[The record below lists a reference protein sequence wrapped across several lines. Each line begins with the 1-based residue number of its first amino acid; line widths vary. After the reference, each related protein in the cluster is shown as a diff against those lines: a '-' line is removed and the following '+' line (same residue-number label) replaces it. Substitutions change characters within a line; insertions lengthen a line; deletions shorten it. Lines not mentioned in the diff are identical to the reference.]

1 MTVAARH
8 WAHCVCTGSHTAKV
22 LDTPGLRTPGNPTD
36 RQLRLLP
43 GARDSQRMR
52 ELKSHGRHHGNSI
65 PIARHR
71 LRGRFSPTGFFAY
84 RTRGDDAPLPTSS
97 APRPPGKRLSALALH
112 SDPLRNFDPSN
123 SGPQSGRQQGDL
135 DR

>member
-97 APRPPGKRLSALALH
+97 APRPPGKRLSALYPIGYSCNDIH
-112 SDPLRNFDPSN
+112 TINQTR
-123 SGPQSGRQQGDL
+123 
-135 DR
+135 